1 MPIIFCYLDPFSM
14 KQSVIKIENDKS
26 EVMYSADLNH
36 VAEFMANTYATG
48 KYSRIVLKGQLAELM
63 SENIRSYCL
72 NMYNLNKIE
81 IEVLK

>member
-26 EVMYSADLNH
+26 EYSADLNH

-48 KYSRIVLKGQLAELM
+48 KYSRIVLKG
-63 SENIRSYCL
+63 
-72 NMYNLNKIE
+72 
-81 IEVLK
+81 